1 MGDEIN
7 AFDLPQSSQSGNV
20 DVGHLSEDVQS
31 EENRLIQE
39 ATVSLNNNLNDYFG
53 GHISSGELYQ
63 RLVDQGY
70 TESQSE
76 RFLNEAETEQNYRLV
91 HNNEPSGLAPNQLD
105 YLRNLESRRQTTLDY
120 SKLSVQTDDDGNL
133 YIDDFSRRDLDGGP
147 IQIILPTARPL
158 DPLTSNTRSELE
170 LDEGY
175 LSHITLQD
183 PEPDVSHLY
192 NDTIDQRTIHQV
204 SQLITQYLT
213 LSDEQ
218 RTDRRRFDLYHNIQQ
233 LRGIQN
239 QNNIREKLVDLFN
252 SIDLEEQYRID
263 NNGRPRGLTD
273 SQWESLQNNPN
284 YYGQVIL
291 QTPTDPPVKYIVSA
305 QNYIQID
312 DNIDNPPPQRRLTNE
327 NIDQINLIATDYLT
341 NPDTS
346 ITPDDLRNNLRNA
359 VHLDLN
365 NDRDFNLRFQL
376 DDTVDRLQQE
386 REYRSENFGKPSQI
400 SALQYEFLLNHTL
413 VEGEPRYTGEELTTQ
428 TRADGTSVVGFTS
441 WDNQIPEF
449 IIIPTDEI
457 IETFI
462 QTGNYTRPTRRPP
475 LRTDDDDLPPLPPTP
490 TIVPPEEPPAPDYR
504 DQRIITVIG
513 QNRFDGLSQDQIH
526 ALRTAVDRKENLTVA
541 YNRLGIGAIPI
552 TDANIPS
559 ITGAGLPHLP
569 RPSVIPQAPP
579 SFEPPIVEGITQ
591 PIDIRTG
598 EDIPLDT
605 PERNIERYERYFNSQ
620 QREYTAFRNMFRDI
634 LPIFTGF
641 AGGFFAFSYARSR
654 DRGTIGEILQNERVF
669 LEQIDERI
677 RIQQEQFFRFRGDL
691 LLGRRQE
698 EIQRDTGYTILRNL
712 NLQRGQLAG
721 TEDDPDAN
729 PEELERLV
737 RQSSE
742 DLQRSN
748 RDLRIIRNQIREAE
762 QQLDQLEEQI
772 NNDQLTRPQINQRID
787 NLIELDNSILQ
798 NVYIY
803 NPQILQG
810 FQIGTTLGLVLSGYF
825 FPTYVDVEDD
835 EYFNR
840 DIDMIPIDEKKPKKR
855 DKPIDND
862 IKISQSRKLP
872 NEEKN
877 KIVKPPIQNFIPAKD
892 NRGKPLSYQEI
903 QELKSTLS
911 QNELNNLKGKY
922 LVFGDDNKPSKFID
936 DKCKGYVGETQ
947 IFKRPIKTR

>member
-63 RLVDQGY
+63 TLIDQGY

-91 HNNEPSGLAPNQLD
+91 HNNEPSGLSPNQLD
-105 YLRNLESRRQTTLDY
+105 YLRNLESRRQTTLDF

-133 YIDDFSRRDLDGGP
+133 YINDFSRRDLDGGP
-147 IQIILPTARPL
+147 IEIILPTARPL

-183 PEPDVSHLY
+183 PESDVSHLY
-192 NDTIDQRTIHQV
+192 NDTIDQQTIHQV

-239 QNNIREKLVDLFN
+239 QNNVRAKLVDLFN

-263 NNGRPRGLTD
+263 NNGRPRGLTN

-305 QNYIQID
+305 QYYIQID

-327 NIDQINLIATDYLT
+327 NIDRINLIATDYLT

-413 VEGEPRYTGEELTTQ
+413 VEGEPRYTGEELITQ
-428 TRADGTSVVGFTS
+428 TRPDGRSVVGFTS

-449 IIIPTDEI
+449 IIIPTDDLI
-457 IETFI
+457 QTFI
-462 QTGNYTRPTRRPP
+462 QTGDYTRPSRPP
-475 LRTDDDDLPPLPPTP
+475 QQRPAP
-490 TIVPPEEPPAPDYR
+490 TIDPRIPPSDPPAPDFR
-504 DQRIITVIG
+504 DQRLITVIG
-513 QNRFDGLSQDQIH
+513 QNRFDSLSQNELDT
-526 ALRTAVDRKENLTVA
+526 LRSAVDAKENLTVA
-541 YNRLGIGAIPI
+541 YNRLGRDAIPI

-559 ITGAGLPHLP
+559 ITGVGLPHLP

-579 SFEPPIVEGITQ
+579 TFDPPIVEGITQ

-634 LPIFTGF
+634 LPIFSGF

-654 DRGTIGEILQNERVF
+654 DRGTMGEILQNERVF
-669 LEQIDERI
+669 LEQMDERI
-677 RIQQEQFFRFRGDL
+677 RIQQDTIQNLQTD
-691 LLGRRQE
+691 RQRE
-698 EIQRDTGYTILRNL
+698 RTQRDTGYMILQNL

-729 PEELERLV
+729 PEQLQGLV
-737 RQSSE
+737 AQSSQ

-748 RDLRIIRNQIREAE
+748 RDLRIIQNQIREAE
-762 QQLDQLEEQI
+762 QELNNLQEQI

-787 NLIELDNSILQ
+787 NLIELDNAILQ
-798 NVYIY
+798 NVYRY

-825 FPTYVDVEDD
+825 FPTYVDIEDD

-840 DIDMIPIDEKKPKKR
+840 EKTKENDKKPTNKKR
-855 DKPIDND
+855 DIPIDND

-877 KIVKPPIQNFIPAKD
+877 KIVKPPIQNFIPSKD

-947 IFKRPIKTR
+947 IFKRPIKLR

>member
-63 RLVDQGY
+63 TLIDQGY

-105 YLRNLESRRQTTLDY
+105 YLRNLESRRQTTLDF

-133 YIDDFSRRDLDGGP
+133 YINDFSRRDLDGGP
-147 IQIILPTARPL
+147 IEIILPTARPL

-183 PEPDVSHLY
+183 PESDVSHLY
-192 NDTIDQRTIHQV
+192 NDTIDQQTIHQV

-239 QNNIREKLVDLFN
+239 QNNVRAKLVDLFN

-263 NNGRPRGLTD
+263 NNGRPRGLTN

-305 QNYIQID
+305 QYYIQID

-327 NIDQINLIATDYLT
+327 NIDRINLIATDYLT

-413 VEGEPRYTGEELTTQ
+413 VEGEPRYTGEELITQ
-428 TRADGTSVVGFTS
+428 TRPDGRSVVGFTS

-449 IIIPTDEI
+449 IIIPTDDLI
-457 IETFI
+457 QTFI
-462 QTGNYTRPTRRPP
+462 QTGDYTRPSRPP
-475 LRTDDDDLPPLPPTP
+475 QQRPAP
-490 TIVPPEEPPAPDYR
+490 TIDPRIPPSDPPAPDFR
-504 DQRIITVIG
+504 DQRLITVIG
-513 QNRFDGLSQDQIH
+513 QNRFDSLSQNELDT
-526 ALRTAVDRKENLTVA
+526 LRSAVDAKENLTVA
-541 YNRLGIGAIPI
+541 YNRLGRDAIPI

-559 ITGAGLPHLP
+559 ITGVGLPHLP

-579 SFEPPIVEGITQ
+579 TFDPPIVEGITQ

-634 LPIFTGF
+634 LPIFSGF

-654 DRGTIGEILQNERVF
+654 DRGTMGEILQNERVF
-669 LEQIDERI
+669 LEQMDERI
-677 RIQQEQFFRFRGDL
+677 RIQQDTIQNLQTD
-691 LLGRRQE
+691 RQRE
-698 EIQRDTGYTILRNL
+698 RTQRDTGYMILQNL

-729 PEELERLV
+729 PEQLQGLV
-737 RQSSE
+737 AQSSQ

-748 RDLRIIRNQIREAE
+748 RDLRIIQNQIREAE
-762 QQLDQLEEQI
+762 QELNNLQEQI

-825 FPTYVDVEDD
+825 FPTYVDIEDD

-840 DIDMIPIDEKKPKKR
+840 EKTEEKDKKPTNKKR
-855 DKPIDND
+855 DIPIDND

-877 KIVKPPIQNFIPAKD
+877 KIVKPPIQNFIPSKD

-947 IFKRPIKTR
+947 IFKRPIKLR